1 MGWDWVAGGSSGRE
15 AWRWLQTTK
24 FAAKGKEKE
33 KPIDECSAH
42 RRHGFHWG
50 LIAAYLFLRPPIFKW
65 ISDGELIKEAHG
77 ADLLGFGGR
86 RGGVDVVVKLLVFV
100 TGSK

>member
-1 MGWDWVAGGSSGRE
+1 MGWDWVAGRK

-33 KPIDECSAH
+33 KPIDEYSAH

-65 ISDGELIKEAHG
+65 ISGDKLIKKARG
-77 ADLLGFGGR
+77 SDLLGFGGR
-86 RGGVDVVVKLLVFV
+86 PGGVRVVVVVKF
-100 TGSK
+100 TCFCYRE